1 MAEAVRAGDLAQTRE
16 VVQIGE
22 VVQMGDL
29 AHGYVLLGGVK
40 FRGCKIQP

>member
-16 VVQIGE
+16 VVQTGE

-29 AHGYVLLGGVK
+29 AQGYVLFGG
-40 FRGCKIQP
+40 